1 MGGKERTRVIAVMTF
16 LQNSSKI
23 PRCVSPVMESLHV
36 SDGPPEAA
44 VPISQSFSQQRTGA
58 AACATATAGA
68 MNGLV

>member
-1 MGGKERTRVIAVMTF
+1 
-16 LQNSSKI
+16 
-23 PRCVSPVMESLHV
+23 MESLHV

-58 AACATATAGA
+58 AASATATAGT